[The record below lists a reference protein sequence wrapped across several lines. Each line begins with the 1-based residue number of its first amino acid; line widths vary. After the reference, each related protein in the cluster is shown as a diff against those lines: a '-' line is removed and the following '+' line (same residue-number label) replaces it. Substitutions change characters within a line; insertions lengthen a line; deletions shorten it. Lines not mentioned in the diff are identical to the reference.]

1 LLVDDDPLV
10 ARSTVQMLEDLGHKV
25 TETHSGRRALEVLES
40 GQPVDVLVTDQAM
53 PGMTGV
59 ELAAAVREKCPELPI
74 LLVSGYADLPANKL
88 SRWPRLAKPFQQ
100 AQLQTAIDTL
110 LKDSAQPDP

>member
-1 LLVDDDPLV
+1 
-10 ARSTVQMLEDLGHKV
+10 MV
-25 TETHSGRRALEVLES
+25 TETHSGRRALEVLAS
-40 GQPVDVLVTDQAM
+40 GQAVDVLVTDQAM

-74 LLVSGYADLPANKL
+74 LLVTGYADLPANKL

-110 LKDSAQPDP
+110 LKDSARPGP